1 MVNKLL
7 FINEFCELNQN
18 MPRYET
24 KIYTVDVATP
34 ANGTYIGT
42 IGITNE
48 DWYSSAKMIIPLFAR
63 KTGYEAI
70 CVVEYELGTIRL
82 QSDISFSGVRVGIGV
97 IF

>member
-1 MVNKLL
+1 
-7 FINEFCELNQN
+7 

-24 KIYTVDVATP
+24 KTYTVDVATP
-34 ANGTYIGT
+34 ANGAYIGT